1 MAGFSISLF
10 KNDSDHSLT
19 ANSITFKNLM
29 TQLAANIIHSC
40 EVYPNDGRT
49 PKDSGIAQVLAIRFE
64 WKDQDFINPL
74 QAQVELL
81 YAYVKA
87 LLELSKENLPLLRT
101 ILTGKEALLFSEAL
115 MSYQDWKTALCQHE
129 QKIHGENW
137 KIDTGFFKADW
148 SDQNT
153 PFLALFK

>member
-10 KNDSDHSLT
+10 KNGYDHSLT
-19 ANSITFKNLM
+19 AHSITFKNLM

-40 EVYPNDGRT
+40 EVYPTDGRT

-74 QAQVELL
+74 QAQVELI

-87 LLELSKENLPLLRT
+87 LLELNEEHPALVKA
-101 ILTGKEALLFSEAL
+101 ILTGKEALLLAEAL
-115 MSYQDWKTALCQHE
+115 MSYQDWKTALYQHE

-148 SDQNT
+148 SDLNT